1 MAETTEITMS
11 AAPNCLPPDMPEW
24 KHKAWSTVHDHF
36 KLDPGAIPQT
46 QYEPALHGFLL
57 DALLQLRDPAE
68 KTSLAFLQ
76 LVLDMVDR
84 GVAIE
89 RLDEDGE
96 SQKVTDIGH
105 DLVSCLHNVAP
116 VDLVRHLVIHYANA
130 GSFGLN
136 DLHSTG
142 REGSQPRNLLD
153 TAILRS
159 SPGAV
164 VALMELGIDQAAVPP
179 RSIGLSRK
187 LPDGTTA
194 YVVIQPGDV
203 NGYLECMF
211 DEGSEMLST
220 VRSWH
225 MLRDIAQQ
233 KSGSEVPAPM
243 PRSSTGRR
251 RSL

>member
-1 MAETTEITMS
+1 MSETTEITMGAS
-11 AAPNCLPPDMPEW
+11 LQCLPPGMPEW
-24 KHKAWSTVHDHF
+24 KQKAWSTVHNHF
-36 KLDPGAIPQT
+36 KLDPDAIPQT
-46 QYEPALHGFLL
+46 PYEPALHGFLL
-57 DALLQLRDPAE
+57 DTMLQLRDPSE
-68 KTSLAFLQ
+68 KTRLAFLQ

-84 GVAIE
+84 GIALE
-89 RLDEDGE
+89 RLDKDGDP
-96 SQKVTDIGH
+96 QKITDIGH
-105 DLVSCLHNVAP
+105 DLVSGLRNVAS
-116 VDLVRHLVIHYANA
+116 VDLVRRLVIHYANA

-142 REGSQPRNLLD
+142 RKDSLPRNLLD
-153 TAILRS
+153 TAILQC

-164 VALMELGIDQAAVPP
+164 VALLELGIDQSAVPP

-187 LPDGTTA
+187 LPDGTTE

-220 VRSWH
+220 VRSWS
-225 MLRDIAQQ
+225 MLRDIAQM
-233 KSGSEVPAPM
+233 KAGTTPPTTTATPPA
-243 PRSSTGRR
+243 GRR